1 MAEGNPPDLPVAGE
15 DRHVPTTRP
24 EAVLFDR
31 DDTLIQNVA
40 YNGDP
45 ALVVPVAG
53 AREAVDAVRAAG
65 LRTGVVTN
73 QSAIGRGYIGEADM
87 RAVNARVEE
96 LLGPF
101 DTWQFCPHTPEDDCA
116 CRKPRPGMV
125 LAAAAALGMDPSVCV
140 LIGDTAGDMAAARA
154 AGARGILV
162 PGPATTEQ
170 ARRDAAAIC
179 PGLDAAVRLALRG
192 SPTESP

>member
-1 MAEGNPPDLPVAGE
+1 MRWGKIDPV
-15 DRHVPTTRP
+15 PISRP
-24 EAVLFDR
+24 KAVLFDR
-31 DDTLIQNVA
+31 DDTLIENVA

-73 QSAIGRGYIGEADM
+73 QSAIGRGYITEADM
-87 RAVNARVEE
+87 WAVNVRVEE
-96 LLGPF
+96 LLGRF
-101 DTWQFCPHTPEDDCA
+101 DTWQFCPHAPQDDCA

-125 LAAAAALGMDPSVCV
+125 LAAAATLGVEASECV
-140 LIGDTAGDMAAARA
+140 LIGDTVGDMAAACA

-162 PGPATTEQ
+162 PGPNTTER
-170 ARRDAAAIC
+170 ACREEPVVC
-179 PGLDAAVRLALRG
+179 PDLGAAVRLALRG
-192 SPTESP
+192 GASEVP

>member
-1 MAEGNPPDLPVAGE
+1 MS
-15 DRHVPTTRP
+15 TSRP

-31 DDTLIQNVA
+31 DDTLIENVP

-45 ALVVPVAG
+45 ALVLPVAG
-53 AREAVDAVRAAG
+53 AREALDAVRAAG

-73 QSAIGRGYIGEADM
+73 QSAIGRGYITEADM
-87 RAVNARVEE
+87 QAVNARVEE

-101 DTWQFCPHTPEDDCA
+101 DTWQFCPHTPQDDCA
-116 CRKPRPGMV
+116 CRKPLPGMV
-125 LAAAAALGMDPSVCV
+125 LAAAAALGVDPGACV
-140 LIGDTAGDMAAARA
+140 LIGDTAGDMAAAHA

-170 ARRDAAAIC
+170 ARREAPAIS
-179 PGLDAAVRLALRG
+179 PDLGAAVRMALHVAATHG
-192 SPTESP
+192 AATEAP